1 MHAAYYH
8 AFFPVPCFRG
18 HAPNRTT
25 SYSPSVQMN
34 TKMLGIVLI
43 VLGALA
49 LAYGGF
55 SYTKEE
61 TAFKVGS
68 LELNVEE
75 KKNVNV
81 PMWAGIGA
89 IVVGGV
95 LVLTGKKN

>member
-1 MHAAYYH
+1 
-8 AFFPVPCFRG
+8 
-18 HAPNRTT
+18 
-25 SYSPSVQMN
+25 MN
-34 TKMLGIVLI
+34 SKMLGIVLI

-68 LELNVEE
+68 LELNVQE

-89 IVVGGV
+89 LVVGGV